1 ACFDAPR
8 STMRP
13 ERRSTRGR
21 DLSPETG
28 ESSDRA
34 TTSPIVEIP
43 SSPSSMATDAPMDG
57 PVPAKIASPAPNT
70 LPALLTTVLDETG
83 RA

>member
-1 ACFDAPR
+1 
-8 STMRP
+8 
-13 ERRSTRGR
+13 
-21 DLSPETG
+21 
-28 ESSDRA
+28 
-34 TTSPIVEIP
+34 

-83 RA
+83 RAEPRMT